1 MTSHALEILRAEAG
15 DLEPLLSLTHRA
27 YAANKALGFNFY
39 GTRETM
45 DDMREVFGAKALWKL
60 VENGRL
66 IGTTRLQEYPDQPGV
81 LYVNRM
87 CVEPAEQKRG
97 LGKRLMDFAEDEAVR
112 RGLRAVRLDTAKL
125 FERLVEWYLRLG
137 YVVISE
143 TQWDVTNYRSVIM
156 EKRL

>member
-1 MTSHALEILRAEAG
+1 MTSNPLEILRAEAG

-45 DDMREVFGAKALWKL
+45 DDMREVFRAKALWKL

-66 IGTTRLQEYPDQPGV
+66 IGTIRLQEYPDQPGV

-87 CVEPAEQKRG
+87 CVEPEEQKRG
-97 LGKRLMDFAEDEAVR
+97 LGKRLMAFAEVEAVR
-112 RGLRAVRLDTAKL
+112 RGLHAVRLDTAKP
-125 FERLVEWYLRLG
+125 FQRLVGWYLKLG